1 MLLGSGSNHDNSCWV
16 NWDADEDALA
26 EEEEEEEEEEQEEE
40 KLKTVAIRK
49 QSPR

>member
-26 EEEEEEEEEEQEEE
+26 EEEEQEEE

>member
-26 EEEEEEEEEEQEEE
+26 EEEEEEQEEE

>member
-1 MLLGSGSNHDNSCWV
+1 MLLRSGSNHDNSCWV

-26 EEEEEEEEEEQEEE
+26 EEEEEQEEE

>member
-26 EEEEEEEEEEQEEE
+26 EEEEEEEQEEE

>member
-26 EEEEEEEEEEQEEE
+26 EEEEEQEEE